1 VTLDDVN
8 TPREAPP
15 AQEPPLPPA
24 LSRWPGF
31 LLGKLRQ
38 RALEL
43 VVSHTAPLG
52 IHPRHWGVLAVLD
65 ALGPH
70 TQQELADLI
79 LVNRTVMVGI
89 VDELE
94 AAGLV
99 ERRRKPADRRAY
111 ALELTDRGREVVVK
125 ARPVIEAAEARLLA
139 RLSEREQRRLIE
151 LIRKAVVPEGADA
164 PAVLGD
170 HVGYLLALA
179 EKQGLGTV
187 QPALA
192 KIGLRIPGNGVLAV
206 LADEG
211 PQSQRA
217 LASSLRLNR
226 SVMVQ
231 VVDDLEA
238 AGLVER
244 RRNPTDRRA
253 YALELT
259 GEGRRR
265 LADAE
270 GVIGSVHDQLLGDLS
285 EKERTELHALLLR
298 AVEQ

>member
-1 VTLDDVN
+1 VSVDDVN
-8 TPREAPP
+8 APREAPP

-24 LSRWPGF
+24 LSRWTGF
-31 LLGKLRQ
+31 LLGKMRQ
-38 RALEL
+38 HALEL
-43 VVSHTAPLG
+43 VVAHTAELG
-52 IHPRHWGVLAVLD
+52 IHPRHYGVMAVLD

-94 AAGLV
+94 AAGMV
-99 ERRRKPADRRAY
+99 ERRRNPADRRAY
-111 ALELTDRGREVVVK
+111 ALELTEKGRETIGSAK
-125 ARPVIEAAEARLLA
+125 PVIERAEAELLGRLSAAER
-139 RLSEREQRRLIE
+139 RRLVE
-151 LIRKAVVPEGADA
+151 LLSRVVLPPGASA
-164 PAVLGD
+164 PAVLAD
-170 HVGYLLALA
+170 RVGYLLALA
-179 EKQGLGTV
+179 ERQGLATV

-192 KIGLRIPGNGVLAV
+192 EIGLRIPGNGVLAV

-217 LASSLRLNR
+217 LAHSLRLNR

-231 VVDDLEA
+231 VVDTLEA

-244 RRNPTDRRA
+244 RRNPADRRA

-259 GEGRRR
+259 DEGRRR
-265 LADAE
+265 LAQAE
-270 GVIGSVHDQLLGDLS
+270 DVIGGVHDRLLCDLT
-285 EKERTELHALLLR
+285 EDERAELHGLLMR
-298 AVEQ
+298 AVEP

>member
-1 VTLDDVN
+1 
-8 TPREAPP
+8 
-15 AQEPPLPPA
+15 
-24 LSRWPGF
+24 
-31 LLGKLRQ
+31 
-38 RALEL
+38 
-43 VVSHTAPLG
+43 
-52 IHPRHWGVLAVLD
+52 
-65 ALGPH
+65 
-70 TQQELADLI
+70 
-79 LVNRTVMVGI
+79 
-89 VDELE
+89 
-94 AAGLV
+94 
-99 ERRRKPADRRAY
+99 
-111 ALELTDRGREVVVK
+111 VVVK

-139 RLSEREQRRLIE
+139 RLSEREQRRLTE

-164 PAVLGD
+164 PAVLAD
-170 HVGYLLALA
+170 HIGYLLALA
-179 EKQGLGTV
+179 ERQGLGTV

-192 KIGLRIPGNGVLAV
+192 EIGLRIPGNGVLAV

-231 VVDDLEA
+231 VVDGLEA
-238 AGLVER
+238 SGLVER

-270 GVIGSVHDQLLGDLS
+270 RVIGSVHDQLLGDLS
-285 EKERTELHALLLR
+285 EKERAELHALLLR